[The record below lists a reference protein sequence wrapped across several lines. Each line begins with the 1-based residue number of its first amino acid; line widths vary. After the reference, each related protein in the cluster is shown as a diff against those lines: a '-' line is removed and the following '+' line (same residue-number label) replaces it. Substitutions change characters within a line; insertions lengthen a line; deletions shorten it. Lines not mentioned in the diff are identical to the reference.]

1 MESGLNSPPTCIPAS
16 SRPQSQAAPDQ
27 LAGLDILPVLSTILS
42 ALSQSHSLTPPHQ
55 PPHQAE
61 RSVRWETGRCCKYKF
76 LAWFREQSV
85 RLRTRAVQC
94 PALSS
99 GQSDR
104 SPRYH
109 SISPSKAGRGACHT
123 GRAPGGNYG
132 YFLIPRLHLTVP
144 TAEHQP
150 PTHVSFLADW
160 CFTSIKG
167 LGILFVDVEMLT

>member
-61 RSVRWETGRCCKYKF
+61 RSVRWETGRCCKDKF

-109 SISPSKAGRGACHT
+109 SISPSKVGEGSLSHRQSSWGKLWIFSHPSPSLNCADC
-123 GRAPGGNYG
+123 RAPATNTCLLPG
-132 YFLIPRLHLTVP
+132 
-144 TAEHQP
+144 
-150 PTHVSFLADW
+150 
-160 CFTSIKG
+160 
-167 LGILFVDVEMLT
+167 